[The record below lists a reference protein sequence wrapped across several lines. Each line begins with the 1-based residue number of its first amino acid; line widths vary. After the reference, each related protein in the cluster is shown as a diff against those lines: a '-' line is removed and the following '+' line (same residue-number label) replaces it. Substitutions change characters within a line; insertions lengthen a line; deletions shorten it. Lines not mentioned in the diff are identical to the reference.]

1 MTFFFTF
8 TYTRFVY
15 SNQNLDV
22 KLFLALGD
30 GEQEIFSWTDTTPL
44 AIEWMTFYKG
54 AFAYDN
60 AQVRKIRHP
69 DKLVEDCVNNVG
81 SFKCVGTSEEK
92 IAIGWGGHTDSSS
105 ARPSEFSVVTAD
117 ARSCMDHKIPNLGGR
132 YSPVIGT
139 VGQYLVACGGGDYLS
154 SCYRLDMNAQNPS
167 WTSAPNTPYGFRFA
181 AMYTIGDYLYVLGGY
196 ISWSPYN
203 FPDHYRISAT
213 GSSWEAVAFYP
224 FKVHRHT
231 AVVDEDNDRVFVLG
245 GHTSYV
251 SDRAE
256 VYYYTPSSNSWTQ
269 ISNMPW
275 ARLDVAA
282 GIIKQKND
290 ERWLMIQRPSYVE
303 IYYWNLDT
311 WSGWHH
317 LSNSFL
323 KFSGNMKMVSLT
335 PYTAF
340 MMGVNSDHYGT
351 KTENFWVYN
360 MENYKFQDMNRY
372 VLNEHYWGY
381 WTTAKKNFRIF
392 NNCNAERTYVAVGYG
407 GTDNVKSI
415 LCKTCISYHHFSM

>member
-1 MTFFFTF
+1 MCYSLLNVFFRFIFT
-8 TYTRFVY
+8 
-15 SNQNLDV
+15 NPNLDV
-22 KLFLALGD
+22 KLFLASGD
-30 GEQEIFSWTDTTPL
+30 EEQEIFSWTDTTPL
-44 AIEWMTFYKG
+44 SIEWMKFYRN
-54 AFAYDN
+54 AFTYNN
-60 AQVRKIRHP
+60 AQVRNIRHP
-69 DKLVEDCVNNVG
+69 DRLVEECINNVG
-81 SFKCVGTSEEK
+81 SFKCVDTSVEK

-117 ARSCMDHKIPNLGGR
+117 ARSCMDHNIPNLGGR

-139 VGQYLVACGGGDYLS
+139 VGQYLFACGGDYGS
-154 SCYRLDMNAQNPS
+154 SCYKLDMNAQNPS
-167 WTSAPNTPYGFRFA
+167 WSSSTSVPFGFRHSV
-181 AMYTIGDYLYVLGGY
+181 MYTIGDYLYVLGGY
-196 ISWSPYN
+196 VNYSPYN
-203 FPDHYRISAT
+203 YPDHYRISAT

-231 AVVDEDNDRVFVLG
+231 AVVDEVNDRVFVLG
-245 GHTSYV
+245 GHTSYCC
-251 SDRAE
+251 DRAE

-290 ERWLMIQRPSYVE
+290 ERWLMIQRPAEVQV
-303 IYYWNLDT
+303 YYWNLDT

-317 LSNSFL
+317 ISDSTL
-323 KFSGNMKMVSLT
+323 KFNGNMMVLSLT

-340 MMGVNSDHYGT
+340 MLGVNSEHYGT
-351 KTENFWVYN
+351 KAENFWVYN
-360 MENYKFQDMNRY
+360 PENYKFEDINRY

-381 WTTAKKNFRIF
+381 WTTTKKNFRIF

-407 GTDNVKSI
+407 GTDYVKNASN
-415 LCKTCISYHHFSM
+415 